1 MQKQEISLYNFGGY
15 EIRTLSD
22 EHGNPLFIAADVAKA
37 LDYRDAANMTRI
49 LDGCEIG
56 GTRLVSTSS
65 SNQYGEGTQCAVGP
79 EYCTTYECVE

>member
-22 EHGNPLFIAADVAKA
+22 EGGNPLFIAADVAKA

-49 LDGCEIG
+49 LDGCEIR

-65 SNQYGEGTQCAVGP
+65 SNQYGAVQRQRP
-79 EYCTTYECVE
+79 IPLHDLPVHVT